1 LNSEKFDLI
10 FLVWVSTSPH
20 PLRIHAIDFL
30 SPSRLSPKYYHLTSG
45 IFDELSMSHKHQ
57 TRVLRACDLCTH
69 SKQRCDGQRPCRR
82 CTERDESCHYTKTV
96 RKRGRPPRSES
107 ARYLRQEP
115 HASSEHEQPQILAW
129 SPLGTDTS
137 DSSSLPN
144 ACDLMAPTDRR
155 RYTVGE
161 DPNSIAEV
169 LKSPTD
175 FSATSPSFS
184 TQHDTFSETL
194 QSSTSDIA
202 QDLNENSILPCQIS
216 RSPAIAL
223 KNLPRPKFDELSM
236 PDERSTKEPYKCLDK
251 IFPYLNGLLSREEAA
266 EMLDIYFDGGSNHL
280 YKSTSPYMLAHVL
293 HPSSLLHQHDSR
305 SLSPALL
312 MVILFC
318 VTQTADMKTFDTPGV
333 RERTSVDLYRLSL
346 DLLESEDPDN
356 YFRTPDGWQ
365 FYSHPNSSSPSNIKS
380 APNRQTSGKAF
391 LPRQL
396 GSTDIILAVTIL
408 TLTISGGHYKADSLK
423 WREKLTRLVRASGLS
438 MEDQDIDLG
447 PVFCGLYNG
456 DSTFRRWLISKEERR
471 RLFWLIYSLDRHLAL
486 SFNMRLS
493 LPEGTFCVRTPLPEK
508 VWQSLDTADLNNIPA
523 SPLGPPAQIS
533 GCGFFEYFLPLTTVL
548 GHIIDLHH
556 YRSHPIMGNY
566 VPSDAILH
574 IEAMISSREQEL
586 AALETQSDEL
596 FTDDSA
602 ASGFPHNLTGLPAHI
617 TGEFSPDVKKS
628 ERSKLQLV
636 QIYSTYLLHVF
647 YILLHGKW
655 DPISMI
661 EDKDDWITSESF
673 LTCASHALSAT
684 GVVSQILTLDP
695 ELLFMP
701 YLFGIYLLQ
710 GSFILL
716 LFVDRMPELGPNRSV
731 EEVCET
737 IIRAHEV
744 SVVTLDT
751 TFQKNFRRVFRSMLY
766 DAQQLGPHSWDEHK
780 ARRRELL
787 SLYRWTPLAHG
798 LAY

>member
-1 LNSEKFDLI
+1 MEWFDHGTADNKKDVEVRIIQDLCRI
-10 FLVWVSTSPH
+10 KIKHEFYEHV
-20 PLRIHAIDFL
+20 IHA
-30 SPSRLSPKYYHLTSG
+30 LTRNNAATASG
-45 IFDELSMSHKHQ
+45 H
-57 TRVLRACDLCTH
+57 
-69 SKQRCDGQRPCRR
+69 
-82 CTERDESCHYTKTV
+82 ERDESCHYTKTV
-96 RKRGRPPRSES
+96 RKRGRPPRSDS
-107 ARYLRQEP
+107 ARFLRREP
-115 HASSEHEQPQILAW
+115 NASVEHEKPQNVAR
-129 SPLGTDTS
+129 SPLDTETS
-137 DSSSLPN
+137 CSSSLPN
-144 ACDLMAPTDRR
+144 TCDRMAPIDRR

-161 DPNSIAEV
+161 KPNSIAGV

-175 FSATSPSFS
+175 LSATSPSFS
-184 TQHDTFSETL
+184 TQQDIFSENL
-194 QSSTSDIA
+194 QRSTSNIV
-202 QDLNENSILPCQIS
+202 QDLNENSISPCQS
-216 RSPAIAL
+216 
-223 KNLPRPKFDELSM
+223 KFDELST
-236 PDERSTKEPYKCLDK
+236 PNEHSTKEPHKCLDV
-251 IFPYLNGLLSREEAA
+251 IFPYLHGLLSREEAS

-280 YKSTSPYMLAHVL
+280 YKSTSPYMLAHIL
-293 HPSSLLHQHDSR
+293 HPSTVLHQHDSR

-312 MVILFC
+312 VVILFC

-346 DLLESEDPDN
+346 DLLD
-356 YFRTPDGWQ
+356 
-365 FYSHPNSSSPSNIKS
+365 SPSNINS
-380 APNRQTSGKAF
+380 APNRQTSGKPF

-423 WREKLTRLVRASGLS
+423 WKEKLIRLVRASGLS

-523 SPLGPPAQIS
+523 CPLGPPTQIS

-556 YRSHPIMGNY
+556 YRSHPIMGSY
-566 VPSDAILH
+566 IPSDAILH

-586 AALETQSDEL
+586 AALETQSNGL

-602 ASGFPHNLTGLPAHI
+602 VGGFSHNLTGLPAHI
-617 TGEFSPDVKKS
+617 AGGFSPGVKNS
-628 ERSKLQLV
+628 DRSKLRLV

-661 EDKDDWITSESF
+661 EDKEDWITSERF

-751 TFQKNFRRVFRSMLY
+751 TFQKNFRKVFRSMLY

>member
-1 LNSEKFDLI
+1 GF
-10 FLVWVSTSPH
+10 P
-20 PLRIHAIDFL
+20 A
-30 SPSRLSPKYYHLTSG
+30 
-45 IFDELSMSHKHQ
+45 
-57 TRVLRACDLCTH
+57 VLRSDLASGKPEST
-69 SKQRCDGQRPCRR
+69 CRIDVKR
-82 CTERDESCHYTKTV
+82 EFYEPAIHVLTRNNAVMVSSHEREESCHYTKTH
-96 RKRGRPPRSES
+96 RRRGRPPRSDS
-107 ARYLRQEP
+107 FRSLRRETDHLIEHVLPQDTPQSPLETA
-115 HASSEHEQPQILAW
+115 ASSSASLP
-129 SPLGTDTS
+129 DTS
-137 DSSSLPN
+137 S
-144 ACDLMAPTDRR
+144 CMAPPNRRSFTIEEATDCI
-155 RYTVGE
+155 
-161 DPNSIAEV
+161 SEV
-169 LKSPTD
+169 LKNPIGS
-175 FSATSPSFS
+175 SATDSSFQTQQETFNRLLRSPPSSNGLKSNQNDVSPSQISLNPTSPLKEFS
-184 TQHDTFSETL
+184 QPKLNDDPGISNGFSIK
-194 QSSTSDIA
+194 QSYSC
-202 QDLNENSILPCQIS
+202 LNSILPHLQGV
-216 RSPAIAL
+216 
-223 KNLPRPKFDELSM
+223 LS
-236 PDERSTKEPYKCLDK
+236 LA
-251 IFPYLNGLLSREEAA
+251 EAS
-266 EMLDIYFDGGSNHL
+266 EMLEIYFNEGSNPL
-280 YKSTSPYMLAHVL
+280 YKSTSPYMLAHIL
-293 HPSSLLHQHDSR
+293 HPSTVLKQNDAR
-305 SLSPALL
+305 PLSPALL
-312 MVILFC
+312 AVILFC
-318 VTQTADMKTFDTPGV
+318 VTQTADMKIFDIPGA

-356 YFRTPDGWQ
+356 YFRTSDGWQ
-365 FYSHPNSSSPSNIKS
+365 FHPHANGNSPSDLN
-380 APNRQTSGKAF
+380 PTTNRQPSGKTL

-423 WREKLTRLVRASGLS
+423 WKDKLVRLVRASGLS

-456 DSTFRRWLISKEERR
+456 DATFRRWLISKEERR

-486 SFNMRLS
+486 SFNVRLS
-493 LPEGTFCVRTPLPEK
+493 LPEGSFCVRTPLPEN
-508 VWQSLDTADLNNIPA
+508 VWRSLDTADLTYVPTY
-523 SPLGPPAQIS
+523 PLGPPTQIS

-556 YRSHPIMGNY
+556 YRSHPTMGKY
-566 VPSDAILH
+566 VPLEAIQH

-586 AALETQSDEL
+586 AALEIQANEF
-596 FTDDSA
+596 FTDGPSIQSFARHSTGSSSHSA
-602 ASGFPHNLTGLPAHI
+602 EGLPSFNM
-617 TGEFSPDVKKS
+617 TSS
-628 ERSKLQLV
+628 TRSNLRLV

-647 YILLHGKW
+647 HILLHGKW

-673 LTCASHALSAT
+673 LKCASHALSAT

-751 TFQKNFRRVFRSMLY
+751 TFQKNFRKVFRSMLY
-766 DAQQLGPHSWDEHK
+766 DAQQAGPHSWDEHK